1 MSKLSISNRFTG
13 KVRSLRQKA
22 NAMAS
27 KATGES
33 AMALI
38 FDESMMD
45 SSVRIKLSNECSA
58 SKRIALFPGALS
70 TVEMI
75 AAVAGLHV
83 DAIAVE
89 GTVLSVNEGTTENPD
104 NKFVKCVCP
113 NLAFIQD
120 EFSHSPQRISGIQL
134 QTDNEAQF
142 FEPIE
147 VAEYNAVRNFGADE
161 IKPSQYLDPA
171 NSNKT
176 LVLINDL
183 KHFQLDRN
191 HIMVVTLAPGRSLDI
206 SLTLG
211 ARLSL
216 GQLLQDAACAL
227 IGC

>member
-1 MSKLSISNRFTG
+1 MKHSISDRFNG
-13 KVRSLRQKA
+13 AAASLRAKA
-22 NAMAS
+22 NRMAA
-27 KATGES
+27 KASGES
-33 AMALI
+33 ALAMI
-38 FDESMMD
+38 FDESMMNA
-45 SSVRIKLSNECSA
+45 SVRIKLSNSGTT
-58 SKRIALFPGALS
+58 SKRIAVFPGALTS
-70 TVEMI
+70 TDAI
-75 AAVAGLHV
+75 AKVAGLQV
-83 DAIAVE
+83 DGIAKE
-89 GTVLSVNEGTTENPD
+89 GEVITDVT
-104 NKFVKCVCP
+104 CVCP

-120 EFSHSPQRISGIQL
+120 EFAHNPQRISGIQL

-147 VAEYNAVRNFGADE
+147 VAEFNATRNFGADE

-211 ARLSL
+211 ARMSV
-216 GQLLQDAACAL
+216 GQLLQDAACAV

>member
-1 MSKLSISNRFTG
+1 MKHSISDRFNG
-13 KVRSLRQKA
+13 VAASLRSKA
-22 NAMAS
+22 NRIAAKAS
-27 KATGES
+27 GES
-33 AMALI
+33 ALAMI
-38 FDESMMD
+38 FDESMMNA
-45 SSVRIKLSNECSA
+45 SVRIKLSSDCST
-58 SKRIALFPGALS
+58 SKRIAVFPGALS
-70 TVEMI
+70 TKEAI
-75 AAVAGLHV
+75 AAVAGLQV

-89 GTVLSVNEGTTENPD
+89 GVVLTVDESDTSTPD
-104 NKFVKCVCP
+104 NHYVRCTCP

-120 EFSHSPQRISGIQL
+120 EFSHAPQRISGIQL

-147 VAEYNAVRNFGADE
+147 IAEFNAVRNFGADE

-191 HIMVVTLAPGRSLDI
+191 HVMVVTLAPGRSLDI

-216 GQLLQDAACAL
+216 GQLLQDAACAV

>member
-1 MSKLSISNRFTG
+1 MKHSISDRFNG
-13 KVRSLRQKA
+13 AAASLRSKA
-22 NAMAS
+22 HRMAAR
-27 KATGES
+27 ATGES
-33 AMALI
+33 ALAMI
-38 FDESMMD
+38 FDESMLNA
-45 SSVRIKLSNECSA
+45 SVRIKLQNNCA
-58 SKRIALFPGALS
+58 TSKRIAVFPGAL
-70 TVEMI
+70 TTTAQI
-75 AAVAGLHV
+75 ASVAGLQV
-83 DAIAVE
+83 DAIAAE
-89 GTVLSVNEGTTENPD
+89 GAVLTVNEGTTDAPV
-104 NKFVKCVCP
+104 NKTVDCVCP

-120 EFSHSPQRISGIQL
+120 EFAHNPQRISGIQL

-147 VAEYNAVRNFGADE
+147 VAEYNATRNFGADE

-211 ARLSL
+211 ARFSA
-216 GQLLQDAACAL
+216 GQLLQDAACAV

>member
-1 MSKLSISNRFTG
+1 MKHSISDRFNG
-13 KVRSLRQKA
+13 AIGSLRSKA
-22 NAMAS
+22 HKVAS
-27 KATGES
+27 RATGES

-38 FDESMMD
+38 FDESMMN
-45 SSVRIKLSNECSA
+45 SSVRVKLQNNCTTA
-58 SKRIALFPGALS
+58 KRIAVFPGGL
-70 TVEMI
+70 TTIDQI
-75 AAVAGLHV
+75 AAVAGLQV

-89 GTVLSVNEGTTENPD
+89 GTVLTVNEGTTEAPV
-104 NKFVKCVCP
+104 NKTVTCVCP

-120 EFSHSPQRISGIQL
+120 EFAHAPQRINGIQL
-134 QTDNEAQF
+134 QTDNESQF
-142 FEPIE
+142 FEPIVVTE
-147 VAEYNAVRNFGADE
+147 FNAVRNFGADE
-161 IKPSQYLDPA
+161 LKPSQYLDPA

-191 HIMVVTLAPGRSLDI
+191 HVMVVTLAPGRSLDI

-211 ARLSL
+211 ARFSA

>member
-1 MSKLSISNRFTG
+1 MPKVSISDRFTG
-13 KVRSLRQKA
+13 KVTSLRARANNMARKA
-22 NAMAS
+22 S
-27 KATGES
+27 GES
-33 AMALI
+33 ALAMI
-38 FDESMMD
+38 FDESMNN
-45 SSVRIKLSNECSA
+45 SSVRIQLTNNYA
-58 SKRIALFPGALS
+58 VAKRIALFPGALD
-70 TVEMI
+70 TVAKI
-75 AAVAGLHV
+75 AAITGMSV

-89 GTVLSVNEGTTENPD
+89 GTVLTDGGSPAKTVE
-104 NKFVKCVCP
+104 CVCP

-147 VAEYNAVRNFGADE
+147 VAEFNAVRNFGRDE
-161 IKPSQYLDPA
+161 IKPSSYLDPA

-191 HIMVVTLAPGRSLDI
+191 HVMVVTLAPGRTLDI

-216 GQLLQDAACAL
+216 GQLLQDAAVSL
-227 IGC
+227 IGA

>member
-1 MSKLSISNRFTG
+1 MKHSISDRFNGAT
-13 KVRSLRQKA
+13 KSLRQMA
-22 NAMAS
+22 NRQAS
-27 KATGES
+27 KASGES
-33 AMALI
+33 ALAMI
-38 FDESMMD
+38 FDESMLN
-45 SSVRIKLSNECSA
+45 SSVRIKLANSSNA
-58 SKRIALFPGALS
+58 SKRIAVFPGALA
-70 TVEMI
+70 TTEAI
-75 AAVAGLHV
+75 AKVTGLQV
-83 DAIAVE
+83 DAIAKE
-89 GTVLSVNEGTTENPD
+89 GTVIEDVT
-104 NKFVKCVCP
+104 CVCP

-120 EFSHSPQRISGIQL
+120 EFAHNPQRISGIQL

-147 VAEYNAVRNFGADE
+147 VAEFNAVRNFGADE

-211 ARLSL
+211 ARFSA

>member
-1 MSKLSISNRFTG
+1 MKTSLSDRFTG
-13 KVRSLRQKA
+13 KVSSLRAKA
-22 NAMAS
+22 NRLAS

-33 AMALI
+33 ALAMI
-38 FDESMMD
+38 FDESMMNA
-45 SSVRIKLSNECSA
+45 SVRIKLSNACST
-58 SKRIALFPGALS
+58 SKRIAVFPGALS
-70 TVEMI
+70 TTAAI
-75 AAVAGLHV
+75 AAVAGLQV

-89 GTVLSVNEGTTENPD
+89 GQVLEVNEGTTESPNM
-104 NKFVKCVCP
+104 KRVTCVCP
-113 NLAFIQD
+113 NLAYIQD
-120 EFSHSPQRISGIQL
+120 EFSHNPQRISGLQL

-147 VAEYNAVRNFGADE
+147 VAEFNAVRNFGADE

-211 ARLSL
+211 ARLSA
-216 GQLLQDAACAL
+216 GQLLQDAACAV
-227 IGC
+227 IGY

>member
-1 MSKLSISNRFTG
+1 MKHSISDRFNG
-13 KVRSLRQKA
+13 AAASLRSKA
-22 NAMAS
+22 HRLAAR
-27 KATGES
+27 ATGES
-33 AMALI
+33 ALAMI
-38 FDESMMD
+38 FDESMLNA
-45 SSVRIKLSNECSA
+45 SVRIKLSNSGSA
-58 SKRIALFPGALS
+58 SKRIAVFPGAL
-70 TVEMI
+70 TTTEAI
-75 AAVAGLHV
+75 AKVAGLQV
-83 DAIAVE
+83 DGIAKE
-89 GTVLSVNEGTTENPD
+89 GEVVTDVT
-104 NKFVKCVCP
+104 CVCP

-120 EFSHSPQRISGIQL
+120 EFAHNPQRISGIQL

-147 VAEYNAVRNFGADE
+147 VAEFNATRNFGADE

-211 ARLSL
+211 ARFSA
-216 GQLLQDAACAL
+216 GQLLQDAACAV

>member
-1 MSKLSISNRFTG
+1 MSKISISDRFTG
-13 KVRSLRQKA
+13 KVGSLRAKA
-22 NAMAS
+22 NNLAK

-33 AMALI
+33 ALAMI
-38 FDESMMD
+38 FDESMMNA
-45 SSVRIKLSNECSA
+45 SVRVQLTNNCST
-58 SKRIALFPGALS
+58 SKRIAVFPGALS
-70 TVEMI
+70 TTAMI
-75 AAVAGLHV
+75 AAVAGLSV

-89 GTVLSVNEGTTENPD
+89 GTVLTVNEGTTESPN
-104 NKFVKCVCP
+104 NKTVDCVCP

-147 VAEYNAVRNFGADE
+147 VAEFNAVRNYGRDE
-161 IKPSQYLDPA
+161 IKPSAYLDPA

-191 HIMVVTLAPGRSLDI
+191 HIMVVTLAAGRQLDI

-211 ARLSL
+211 ARFSV
-216 GQLLQDAACAL
+216 GQLLQDAAFAL
-227 IGC
+227 IGA

>member
-1 MSKLSISNRFTG
+1 MKHSISDRFNG
-13 KVRSLRQKA
+13 AAASLRSKA
-22 NAMAS
+22 HRMAAR
-27 KATGES
+27 ATGES
-33 AMALI
+33 ALAMI
-38 FDESMMD
+38 FDESMLNA
-45 SSVRIKLSNECSA
+45 SVRIKLSNSGA
-58 SKRIALFPGALS
+58 TSKRIAVFPGAL
-70 TVEMI
+70 TTADAI
-75 AAVAGLHV
+75 AKVTGLQV
-83 DAIAVE
+83 DAIAKE
-89 GTVLSVNEGTTENPD
+89 GEVTTD
-104 NKFVKCVCP
+104 VTCVCP

-120 EFSHSPQRISGIQL
+120 EFAHNPQRISGIQL

-147 VAEYNAVRNFGADE
+147 VAEYNATRNFGADE

-211 ARLSL
+211 ARFSA
-216 GQLLQDAACAL
+216 GQLLQDAACAV

>member
-1 MSKLSISNRFTG
+1 MKHSISDRFNG
-13 KVRSLRQKA
+13 AAASLRSKA
-22 NAMAS
+22 HRMAAR
-27 KATGES
+27 ATGES
-33 AMALI
+33 ALAMI
-38 FDESMMD
+38 FDESMLNA
-45 SSVRIKLSNECSA
+45 SVRIKLSNGGA
-58 SKRIALFPGALS
+58 TSKRIAVFPGAL
-70 TVEMI
+70 TTPEAI
-75 AAVAGLHV
+75 AKVTGLQV
-83 DAIAVE
+83 DAIAKE
-89 GTVLSVNEGTTENPD
+89 GEVITDVT
-104 NKFVKCVCP
+104 CVCP

-120 EFSHSPQRISGIQL
+120 EFAHNPQRISGIQL

-147 VAEYNAVRNFGADE
+147 VAEYNATRNFGADE

-211 ARLSL
+211 ARFSA
-216 GQLLQDAACAL
+216 GQLLQDAACAV

>member
-1 MSKLSISNRFTG
+1 MKTSISDRFTG
-13 KVRSLRQKA
+13 KAASLRAKA
-22 NAMAS
+22 NRLAS

-33 AMALI
+33 ALAMI
-38 FDESMMD
+38 FDESMMNA
-45 SSVRIKLSNECSA
+45 SVRIKLSNGCST
-58 SKRIALFPGALS
+58 SKRIAVFPGALTTTAAIS
-70 TVEMI
+70 
-75 AAVAGLHV
+75 AVAGLNV

-89 GTVLSVNEGTTENPD
+89 GQVLEVNEGTTESPSL
-104 NKFVKCVCP
+104 KHVTCICP
-113 NLAFIQD
+113 NLAYIQD
-120 EFSHSPQRISGIQL
+120 EFSHSPQRISGLQL

-147 VAEYNAVRNFGADE
+147 IAEFNAVRNFGADE

-191 HIMVVTLAPGRSLDI
+191 HIMVVTLAAGRQLDI
-206 SLTLG
+206 CLTLG
-211 ARLSL
+211 ARLSAS
-216 GQLLQDAACAL
+216 QLLQDAACAV